1 VTAKA
6 GVAGPPGWTSGV
18 TMADVDGDGRLDLYV
33 SAVDH
38 LGQHGRNVL
47 YVNNGDG
54 TFADR
59 TAEYGLD
66 FRGYATQAV
75 FFDYDGDGDL
85 DAYLLNHS
93 VHSERT
99 IGARPR
105 AGARNPRSDD
115 RLLRNDRGP
124 DGRPR
129 FVDASAGAGLVPND
143 GFGLGVVASD
153 VNMDGCPDLYVAN
166 DFQEDDLLYL
176 NRCDGTFAESLGRAA
191 GHTSRFSM
199 GVDAADVNDDGRP
212 DLFVGDMLPERE
224 EVLKTSASAESFN
237 LFNLRLRAGY
247 RPQYARNTLQ
257 LNRGPVGASGD
268 TAAGGAP
275 GGVPRLADAAYLA
288 GVHATDWSWAPL
300 FADLDNDGR
309 KDLFVANGI
318 YRRPN
323 DLDYINYVGNE
334 NAQAAMRRGDARV
347 TAEVLAR
354 MPQVPI
360 PNHAFRNL
368 GAEPGAPP
376 VFRDV
381 AERWGLGEPGF
392 SNGAVY
398 ADLDDD
404 GALDLVVSRVNAP
417 AAVYRNR
424 ARGPG
429 GRRAAGDSAARGDTL
444 PNAYLTVTLR
454 GQGANTA
461 GVGAKL
467 FVAAGGRTQ
476 LVEQSPTRGFQ
487 SSVDP
492 RLHVGLGRLARA
504 DSLTVVWPD
513 GRFQVLRGVP
523 ANRAVTLSQGDA
535 AGRFDY
541 AALDRRSRP
550 AAPLLADVSA
560 AAALDFT
567 HAENDFLDTD
577 REPLMP
583 HLLSNLGPALA
594 AGDVDGDGLDDL
606 YVGGAKWQTGRLH
619 LQQPGGGFRATAQP
633 AFAADSLAEDVDA
646 QLLRR
651 RRRRRPRPRGRR
663 RRQRVLGRRRGAPA
677 AALPERRA
685 RRLRARPDAIP
696 RRVRERRAAWC
707 PGDFDGDGR
716 VDLFVGGRGAG
727 ARVRRVPRSYLPA
740 QRRRRPLRRRDRA
753 RGAGARRGRDGGVGR
768 RGSRGGQAPAS
779 TWSSRAS
786 GRRCASSAR
795 RAAGSP
801 TARRSRGS
809 PAPRGGGIT

>member
-1 VTAKA
+1 
-6 GVAGPPGWTSGV
+6 
-18 TMADVDGDGRLDLYV
+18 
-33 SAVDH
+33 
-38 LGQHGRNVL
+38 
-47 YVNNGDG
+47 
-54 TFADR
+54 
-59 TAEYGLD
+59 
-66 FRGYATQAV
+66 
-75 FFDYDGDGDL
+75 
-85 DAYLLNHS
+85 
-93 VHSERT
+93 
-99 IGARPR
+99 
-105 AGARNPRSDD
+105 
-115 RLLRNDRGP
+115 
-124 DGRPR
+124 
-129 FVDASAGAGLVPND
+129 
-143 GFGLGVVASD
+143 
-153 VNMDGCPDLYVAN
+153 
-166 DFQEDDLLYL
+166 
-176 NRCDGTFAESLGRAA
+176 
-191 GHTSRFSM
+191 
-199 GVDAADVNDDGRP
+199 
-212 DLFVGDMLPERE
+212 
-224 EVLKTSASAESFN
+224 
-237 LFNLRLRAGY
+237 
-247 RPQYARNTLQ
+247 
-257 LNRGPVGASGD
+257 
-268 TAAGGAP
+268 
-275 GGVPRLADAAYLA
+275 VPRLADAAYLA

-606 YVGGAKWQTGRLH
+606 FVGGAKWQPGRVFV
-619 LQQPGGGFRATAQP
+619 QRRDGTFRESAAP
-633 AFAADSLAEDVDA
+633 AIAADSLAEDVDA
-646 QLLRR
+646 HFFDADGDADLDLVVAGGGNEFWGDAEAL
-651 RRRRRPRPRGRR
+651 RPRLYLNDG
-663 RRQRVLGRRRGAPA
+663 RGAFARA
-677 AALPERRA
+677 AG
-685 RRLRARPDAIP
+685 AIP
-696 RRVRERRAAWC
+696 AVFANAGC
-707 PGDFDGDGR
+707 VAPGDYDGDGR
-716 VDLFVGGRGAG
+716 VDLFVGGRVL
-727 ARVRRVPRSYLPA
+727 AREYGRPPRSYL
-740 QRRRRPLRRRDRA
+740 LRNVGGGRFADVTARA
-753 RGAGARRGRDGGVGR
+753 APGLAEAGMIASAAWLPR
-768 RGSRGGQAPAS
+768 RGSRALDLVVAGEWTPVRVFRQDGGRFVDRTAESGLAGTEGWWNRVLAADLDGDGRQDLVLGNLGLNAYVTASAAEPARLYVGDFFATGSSKPILTFYRNGTSYPLAGRDELVRLMPALRSRYPSYRAFGASRVEDIFPAAELGRAAVLEARQLASGVAMQGADGRFAFAPLPAAAQFAPVYAALAEDLDGDGRVDLLLGGNQYGVPPVLGRHDASDGVLLRGLGAGRFAAADGAAGGVAIDGQVRQLAAVRGAGGARYVVVARNDDRPLVLRVLGAPA
-779 TWSSRAS
+779 AS
-786 GRRCASSAR
+786 GVLAAR
-795 RAAGSP
+795 
-801 TARRSRGS
+801 AR
-809 PAPRGGGIT
+809 